1 MSGSSPGERGDL
13 VLSLCESARAVKR
26 GGVWTWCGQRARAD
40 QKGRTT
46 EVVRLPSGML
56 QRSVLARP
64 VLRLSEACLLLSGC
78 PLDHQM

>member
-26 GGVWTWCGQRARAD
+26 SGVWTWCGQRARAD

-46 EVVRLPSGML
+46 AKRGLLKRSFCNIPEGRRTTSPIRGLSTAVWLP
-56 QRSVLARP
+56 A
-64 VLRLSEACLLLSGC
+64 
-78 PLDHQM
+78 